1 MNLSNTKAL
10 DSDGLPL
17 ALYRGEHGLHD
28 HLVQTRMGSITFG
41 SQKAAEHYALSP
53 NVTADVVYRPRVLQA
68 HLAITNPIFNQ
79 PRDPLIDYSDLV
91 RVIGTAPTQAMFV
104 QFEEY
109 VRHTNAWERLCETSQ
124 RQWGSV
130 QEVLAEAPELM
141 ADLCVLCY
149 VLLDYRPF
157 VELARWLGYDGA
169 IYQGSGETLA
179 EAEYRVFDQQQ
190 IVFIEEYEPS

>member
-10 DSDGLPL
+10 DSNGLPL

-41 SQKAAEHYALSP
+41 SQKAAERYALSP
-53 NVTADVVYRPRVLQA
+53 NVTADVVQRPRVLQA

-79 PRDPLIDYSDLV
+79 PKDPLIDYVDLV
-91 RVIGTAPTQAMFV
+91 KLIGLGPAQAMFV
-104 QFEEY
+104 RFDDH
-109 VRHTNAWERLCETSQ
+109 VRHTNAWDRLCESTG
-124 RQWGSV
+124 RQWPSV
-130 QEVLAEAPELM
+130 LQVFEERPELLAE
-141 ADLCVLCY
+141 LCLLCY
-149 VLLDYRPF
+149 VLLDWMPF
-157 VELARWLGYDGA
+157 VQLAGSLGYDGA

-179 EAEYRVFDQQQ
+179 EAEYRVFDHSQ